1 MIKKSYDLWLLRAP
15 TCSMVI
21 LASSQVRSMGDS
33 IAAAEPEAQ
42 FRRTFRTPYF
52 GEEAEQRTATDEELR
67 DR

>member
-1 MIKKSYDLWLLRAP
+1 
-15 TCSMVI
+15 
-21 LASSQVRSMGDS
+21 MGDS

-52 GEEAEQRTATDEELR
+52 GAEAEQRTATDEELR